1 MWVGN
6 PCRESAE
13 QPSQGRG
20 RGSSFDE
27 CFTLGLEDLGIKVF
41 TIALEALL
49 LLNTVCTDLEEIF
62 LLLSHIWAEP
72 AYAQHSVRPC
82 RFQSRKPPSCSSAF
96 SDFLSNYKN
105 ILSSLLPQGL
115 FTCFLWFGSFPF
127 SPARLSPT
135 YHLDFSSVTLA
146 MDCPWS
152 PRL

>member
-6 PCRESAE
+6 PSHVAAE
-13 QPSQGRG
+13 QLSQGRG
-20 RGSSFDE
+20 RDSIFDQ
-27 CFTLGLEDLGIKVF
+27 CFTVGLEDLGIKVF
-41 TIALEALL
+41 TIAFEALL
-49 LLNTVCTDLEEIF
+49 LLNTTRADLEEIF
-62 LLLSHIWAEP
+62 LLLSHIWAEL

-82 RFQSRKPPSCSSAF
+82 RFQSCKPPSCSSAF
-96 SDFLSNYKN
+96 SDFLFSYKN

-127 SPARLSPT
+127 SLARLSPT
-135 YHLDFSSVTLA
+135 YHLDFSSVTLV